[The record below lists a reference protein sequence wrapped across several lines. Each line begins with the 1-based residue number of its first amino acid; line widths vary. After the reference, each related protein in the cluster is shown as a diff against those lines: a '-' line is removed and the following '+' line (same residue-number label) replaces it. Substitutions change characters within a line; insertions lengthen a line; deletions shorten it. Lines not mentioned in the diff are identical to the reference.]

1 MYGFMFNTSMK
12 EKKNKREE
20 YLEKRKE
27 AKKEKT
33 VSFCYL
39 MVNQQTTKTT
49 QSHSLWY
56 FDLTRVFPYSLI
68 LHSKNF

>member
-1 MYGFMFNTSMK
+1 MYGFMFNTSIK

-33 VSFCYL
+33 VSCCYL
-39 MVNQQTTKTT
+39 MVNQ
-49 QSHSLWY
+49 
-56 FDLTRVFPYSLI
+56 
-68 LHSKNF
+68 